1 MWAKWLHHPCH
12 LGGPQRPARGQ
23 KSEMATW
30 PTCGQ
35 SGYITPAILGVP
47 NAVLGSAT
55 LSAGTKPRNGYV
67 GHMWAKWLHH
77 PCHLGD
83 PKRFA
88 RGQKSV
94 IATWPTC
101 GQSGYITPA
110 VWGVPNAQREDK
122 NQKWLCCPHVR
133 KVATAPLLSWGSPT
147 LSWGPQRLAR
157 GQNLETAM
165 WVTCGQSG

>member
-1 MWAKWLHHPCH
+1 ML
-12 LGGPQRPARGQ
+12 
-23 KSEMATW
+23 

-35 SGYITPAILGVP
+35 SSYICAAILGVP
-47 NAVLGSAT
+47 KAVLGSAT

-88 RGQKSV
+88 RGQKSEM
-94 IATWPTC
+94 ATWPTC

-110 VWGVPNAQREDK
+110 VLGVPNAQREDK
-122 NQKWLCCPHVR
+122 NQKWLCCPHVG
-133 KVATAPLLSWGSPT
+133 KVATAPLLYWGSPT
-147 LSWGPQRLAR
+147 LFLGYAPLSAGTKPRNGYVGHMWAKWLVHPYRLGDPQRLTR
-157 GQNLETAM
+157 GQK
-165 WVTCGQSG
+165 